1 MNLLTMPNILVTMLN
16 LVTVGER
23 VAEKRKSLK
32 WTQLKLAQK
41 AQVSRATLDALENGR
56 LGELGFSKLS
66 KIVASLG
73 FELKLEQA
81 TRRRPTLED
90 LREEHRD
97 DQGLDR
103 RS

>member
-1 MNLLTMPNILVTMLN
+1 MPNILGAMLN
-16 LVTVGER
+16 LVTIGER

-66 KIVASLG
+66 KILAALG
-73 FELKLEQA
+73 FELELEQA
-81 TRRRPTLED
+81 KHPRPTLEE
-90 LREEHRD
+90 LREEND
-97 DQGLDR
+97 DERGQDR

>member
-1 MNLLTMPNILVTMLN
+1 MIGIVSDI
-16 LVTVGER
+16 VAIGKRVG
-23 VAEKRKSLK
+23 EKRKSLK
-32 WTQLKLAQK
+32 WTQLELARR
-41 AQVSRATLDALENGR
+41 AQISRATLDALENGR

-66 KIVASLG
+66 KILAALG

-81 TRRRPTLED
+81 ALRRPTLDEI
-90 LREEHRD
+90 REEDRN

>member
-1 MNLLTMPNILVTMLN
+1 MPNILGIVLN
-16 LVTVGER
+16 LVTIGER

-66 KIVASLG
+66 KVVAALG
-73 FELKLEQA
+73 FELRLEQA
-81 TRRRPTLED
+81 TLRRPTLDE
-90 LREEHRD
+90 LREENRD
-97 DQGLDR
+97 DQGLD
-103 RS
+103 

>member
-1 MNLLTMPNILVTMLN
+1 MPSILGTMLN
-16 LVTVGER
+16 LLTVGGR

-32 WTQLKLAQK
+32 WTQLELAQK

-66 KIVASLG
+66 KILAALG

-81 TRRRPTLED
+81 TLRRPTLDE
-90 LREEHRD
+90 LREENRA

-103 RS
+103 RR

>member
-1 MNLLTMPNILVTMLN
+1 MPNKIGTMLDI
-16 LVTVGER
+16 LTIGKR

-32 WTQLKLAQK
+32 WTQLELARK
-41 AQVSRATLDALENGR
+41 AQVSRATLEALENGR

-66 KIVASLG
+66 KILAALG

-81 TRRRPTLED
+81 ALRRPTLEE
-90 LREEHRD
+90 LREEDHD

>member
-1 MNLLTMPNILVTMLN
+1 MFDIVTIGKR
-16 LVTVGER
+16 VG
-23 VAEKRKSLK
+23 EKRKSLK
-32 WTQLKLAQK
+32 WTQLELARR
-41 AQVSRATLDALENGR
+41 AQISRATLDALENGR

-66 KIVASLG
+66 KILAALG

-81 TRRRPTLED
+81 AALRRPTLDE
-90 LREEHRD
+90 LREEDRD